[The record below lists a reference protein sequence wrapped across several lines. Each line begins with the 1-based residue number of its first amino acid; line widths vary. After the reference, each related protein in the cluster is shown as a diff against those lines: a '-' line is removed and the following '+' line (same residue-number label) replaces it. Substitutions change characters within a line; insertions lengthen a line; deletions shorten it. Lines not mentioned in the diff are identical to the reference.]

1 MFQRLNPNKTYPDNI
16 GAKWTEEEDKT
27 LIEEIA
33 DNIDFDIIANNHKRT
48 IGGINARRREIAYRL
63 HLEYD
68 SMEEIIKKTRLP
80 KEEITATIE
89 RKTNY
94 AERKQER
101 YESKI
106 NKKETNIRET
116 NIREIIDISEIK
128 SELTTMRSEVVSMRS
143 EIFELKKTVNELAEM
158 LKLVYE
164 FETE

>member
-1 MFQRLNPNKTYPDNI
+1 MLQRLNPNKTYPANI
-16 GAKWTEEEDKT
+16 GAKWTEEDKT
-27 LIEEIA
+27 LLEEIS

-48 IGGINARRREIAYRL
+48 IGGINARRREIAYKL

-89 RKTNY
+89 RRANY
-94 AERKQER
+94 AERKNLR
-101 YESKI
+101 SGDKI
-106 NKKETNIRET
+106 NT
-116 NIREIIDISEIK
+116 DINLSEIK

-143 EIFELKKTVNELAEM
+143 EIFELKKMVNELAEM